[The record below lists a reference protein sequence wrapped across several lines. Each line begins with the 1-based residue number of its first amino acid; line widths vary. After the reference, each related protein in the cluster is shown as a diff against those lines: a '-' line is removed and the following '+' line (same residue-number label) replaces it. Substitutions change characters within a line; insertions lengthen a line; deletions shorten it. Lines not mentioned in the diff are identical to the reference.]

1 MPKVTKPARV
11 VSWLRTRATLELARA
26 VRRGGWEEAE
36 SPAPE
41 SGVVGRRRGL
51 GPAPWH
57 THQGS

>member
-11 VSWLRTRATLELARA
+11 LSWLRTRATPEPARA
-26 VRRGGWEEAE
+26 ACRGGWEEAE

-41 SGVVGRRRGL
+41 SGVVGRRGL